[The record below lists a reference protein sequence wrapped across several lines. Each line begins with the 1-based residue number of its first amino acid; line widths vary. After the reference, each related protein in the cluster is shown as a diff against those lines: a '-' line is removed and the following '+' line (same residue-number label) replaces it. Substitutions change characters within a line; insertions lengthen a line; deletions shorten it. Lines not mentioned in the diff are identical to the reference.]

1 MRGARCRFQNI
12 NYRVNTQFVL
22 FTGGVNTNTLQTPN
36 YNIIAQ
42 SPIITNAAPNQPVQ
56 ASTPYRRTAARLRLC
71 TSLSFTILDA
81 LVLHMV

>member
-1 MRGARCRFQNI
+1 MRDVPCRFQNI

-56 ASTPYRRTAARLRLC
+56 VSQPCRHSVDGLGL
-71 TSLSFTILDA
+71 
-81 LVLHMV
+81 